1 MRRTPPQTQAPR
13 IFWRDPERSVSVNF
27 VLVLVVERE
36 GRPACEAEVL
46 DPTAPL
52 CFPCLGFAQACSG
65 SFPFSLD
72 YLKCNLEYQL
82 CFIAHV
88 FEVPVY

>member
-1 MRRTPPQTQAPR
+1 MNLTEAFESIPYRTAGAEDTPQTQAPR

-36 GRPACEAEVL
+36 GRPACEAGVL
-46 DPTAPL
+46 
-52 CFPCLGFAQACSG
+52 
-65 SFPFSLD
+65 
-72 YLKCNLEYQL
+72 YQP

-88 FEVPVY
+88 FEIPVVSMHVVPKAHVIRKSILK